1 MSAVPQTVAPAAQP
15 LRVFIR
21 GRIEAQRVHE
31 GFRYTR
37 IICPAADAYS
47 RPETVEVRSK
57 ARLGETGEEV
67 TCTARLGGYTRKPY
81 RSTNRDTG
89 EITNITPVDH
99 TLNAVE

>member
-1 MSAVPQTVAPAAQP
+1 MSAVPQTVAPAVQP
-15 LRVFIR
+15 LRVVIK
-21 GRIEAQRVHE
+21 GRIEAQRLHE
-31 GFRYTR
+31 GWRYTR

-57 ARLGETGEEV
+57 GRLGETGEEV
-67 TCTARLGGYTRKPY
+67 TCSAKLGGYTRKPY

-89 EITNITPVDH
+89 EQTMVTPVDH